1 MLSDLWYRLRSLFR
15 RSTIDREL
23 DDELRFHLEHETD
36 RLRRAGVPAD
46 EAARRAR
53 LNLGGLAQVAEDVR
67 DGRGVAAVDR
77 LAQDG
82 RYALR
87 VLRRNPAF
95 TLAVVLTLGLG
106 IGATTAMFAVLDG
119 LIFRALPYPESNRL
133 VQIGVTF
140 GPVQVESPAVR
151 RYLGTVLS
159 SISTIDLSAIQTRA
173 RTLDG
178 VAGARGVS
186 MTTMLGGEPRELAAG
201 AVSASFFDLL
211 GARPVIGR
219 GFGIEHDSRGAEPV
233 VVLSHALWRR
243 HFAADPSVLGRALAL
258 DDVSHV
264 VVGVLSPDFR
274 GPDALGLGEAQLW
287 IPLGRVRPP
296 DDDRDNTSLLAIARL
311 ARGTDLVAAM
321 TELDGLGASLAR
333 EHAGSDARL
342 WIDSLRARTLGES
355 DRPLWLLFGAVGV
368 LLLIACANVAN
379 LFMVR
384 ATERTREIAVRLAL
398 GAGRGR
404 VARQL
409 LTESLVFG
417 LAGGLVGLALANL
430 GVALFA
436 ALAPAD
442 LPRMGNVGVDARVF
456 AFALALSLAASVVFG
471 LVPAHDATKANLT
484 GSLRD
489 AAGSVTAG
497 RPRARLRR
505 GLVVAQTTL
514 ALVLLVGGGL
524 LANSLARL
532 ARVDLGFDTQNVVWL
547 DVALPARAYTS
558 GPSRATFLMTLV
570 ARTGAEP
577 GVAQASFIGGRP
589 LGGGNF
595 VTSVAAEG
603 RLPGQGQQ
611 PLRVPLHSVS
621 KGYFETLA
629 IPRLDGRDFDA
640 TDTAQSPQTAVVSR
654 SFAERLWPGERAVG
668 KRLWMGRV
676 SADAPL
682 TTVVGV
688 VDDVRHYGLSEPGQP
703 VIYRALTQLPIGH
716 GSLLV
721 RHSGRPAETIQALRR
736 AAWSL
741 DGALPLERYGTM
753 RDLVRAAL
761 GEPRLGA
768 VLLGTF
774 GAIAVAFACVG
785 LYGTL
790 AWVVRTRR
798 REMGIRLAL
807 GAGAGDLRRLVIGEG
822 LRLAGAGI
830 GLGVVAALLLSRLLT
845 SLVYDVSTTD
855 LPTFAVTA
863 AIMAGVAVVAC
874 WIPARRAA
882 RLDPIETL
890 REG

>member
-1 MLSDLWYRLRSLFR
+1 MLSDIWYRLRSLFR
-15 RSTIDREL
+15 RSTMDREL
-23 DDELRFHLEHETD
+23 DDELRFHLDHETD

-53 LNLGGLAQVAEDVR
+53 LNLGGLAQVTEDVR

-95 TLAVVLTLGLG
+95 TLAVVLTLGVG

-119 LIFRALPYPESNRL
+119 LVFRALPYPGSDRL

-151 RYLGTVLS
+151 RYSGHGAVIHLHHRPQRHSDT
-159 SISTIDLSAIQTRA
+159 SAHA
-173 RTLDG
+173 RRRRRRSRSLDDDDAG
-178 VAGARGVS
+178 RRTTGARGRCRIGVVFRPARRPS
-186 MTTMLGGEPRELAAG
+186 ADRARVRHRARQPRRRACRSAVARALAAT
-201 AVSASFFDLL
+201 L
-211 GARPVIGR
+211 R
-219 GFGIEHDSRGAEPV
+219 
-233 VVLSHALWRR
+233 
-243 HFAADPSVLGRALAL
+243 ADPSVLGRGLAL

-264 VVGVLSPDFR
+264 VVGVLPPDFR

-311 ARGTDLVAAM
+311 APGTDLVAAM
-321 TELDGLGASLAR
+321 TELDGLGASLAQ
-333 EHAGSDARL
+333 EYAGSDARL
-342 WIDSLRARTLGES
+342 WVDSLRARTLGES

-384 ATERTREIAVRLAL
+384 ATERTREIAVRVAL
-398 GAGRGR
+398 GAGRVR
-404 VARQL
+404 VASQL
-409 LTESLVFG
+409 LTESMVFG
-417 LAGGLVGLALANL
+417 LSGGLAGLALANL

-471 LVPAHDATKANLT
+471 LVPAHDATKADLT

-489 AAGSVTAG
+489 AAASVTAG

-505 GLVVAQTTL
+505 ALVVAQTTL

-524 LANSLARL
+524 LAKSLARL
-532 ARVDLGFDTQNVVWL
+532 ARVDLGFDAQNVVWL
-547 DVALPARAYTS
+547 DVALPTRAYTN
-558 GPSRATFLMTLV
+558 GPSRTTFLTELV
-570 ARTGAEP
+570 ARAGAEP

-603 RLPGQGQQ
+603 RLPGQGEQ

-621 KGYFETLA
+621 RGYFETLA
-629 IPRLDGRDFDA
+629 IPRRDGRDFDA
-640 TDTAQSPQTAVVSR
+640 TDTAQSPPTAVVSR

-703 VIYRALTQLPIGH
+703 VLYRALTQLPIGR

-721 RHSGRPAETIQALRR
+721 RHSGPSAETIQALRR
-736 AAWSL
+736 AAWRL
-741 DGALPLERYGTM
+741 DGTLPLERYGTM
-753 RDLVRAAL
+753 RELVRAAL

-768 VLLGTF
+768 VLFGTF

-807 GAGAGDLRRLVIGEG
+807 GAGAGDLRRLVIGQG
-822 LRLAGAGI
+822 LRLAGTGI
-830 GLGVVAALLLSRLLT
+830 GLGLVAALLLSRLLT
-845 SLVYDVSTTD
+845 SLVYGVSTTD

-863 AIMAGVAVVAC
+863 AIMAGVAAVAC
-874 WIPARRAA
+874 WIPAQRAA
-882 RLDPIETL
+882 RLDPVETL